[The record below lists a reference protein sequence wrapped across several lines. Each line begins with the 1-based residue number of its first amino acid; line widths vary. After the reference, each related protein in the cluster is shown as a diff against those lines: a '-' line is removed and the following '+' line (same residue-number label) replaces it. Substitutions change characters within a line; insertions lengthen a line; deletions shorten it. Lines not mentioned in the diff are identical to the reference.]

1 MNKFNKEY
9 LQEQINRLGFG
20 AWADSEIMNFL
31 EDWGDTIRIGDGH
44 MNLERNDSCNIYAQF
59 DDQQVM
65 VRIRAYVDGQGW
77 QTHERN
83 INLKQ
88 S

>member
-1 MNKFNKEY
+1 MSSQAM
-9 LQEQINRLGFG
+9 QEQIQRLGFG
-20 AWADSEIMNFL
+20 AWADNEIANFF
-31 EDWGDTIRIGDGH
+31 EDWSETIRISDGN
-44 MNLERNDSCNIYAQF
+44 MNIERNDSCNIYAQF

-83 INLKQ
+83 INLKNK
-88 S
+88 